1 MPTIERGRF
10 EDPKKSA
17 YNFEKYDSGLERRM
31 MERLEQDHSVRKWTK
46 EHRISIPWL
55 DSKKRRH
62 TYRPDFLV
70 EYTDGSMALIEVK
83 GSNQIQ
89 NDSVQRKKAA
99 AELWCKRR
107 NIEYSIET
115 IE

>member
-1 MPTIERGRF
+1 MPTIERGNF
-10 EDPKKSA
+10 WNPGKSA

-31 MERLEQDHSVRKWTK
+31 MERLEADHSVRKWTK
-46 EHRISIPWL
+46 EHRIVIPWL
-55 DSKKRRH
+55 DSKQRRH

-70 EYTDGSMALIEVK
+70 EYTDGAVVLIEVK
-83 GSNQIQ
+83 GANQVE

-99 AELWCKRR
+99 AQRWCQRRGIDYELA
-107 NIEYSIET
+107 T